1 MDTLEFLRRI
11 LPLSGTY
18 CAFVGDVKRNE
29 FFDTVE
35 SLADYVIKQNK
46 YGKNIY
52 YAISSFK
59 DHTKRTKANSLL
71 TKVITLDID
80 AKGLDNCYN
89 DVKEAASALKVFLKA
104 SKMPPPTVVYSGNGL
119 HVYWVMETALP
130 PEEWN
135 PLNEALRAAATASG
149 LKLDLAASKN
159 GTSLVLRPVGTVNP
173 KGGRTVTLVSEGAT
187 VSIKQLTDTLLT
199 GREQVVQTKKI
210 VSSLLDKLS
219 VTSELP
225 PISPTKVLAKC
236 RQVRSLVENRAT
248 IQEPSWYAVL
258 GIAAYC
264 SDAEDVAQKWSEGH
278 PGYDPAATL
287 RKMYQWRNN
296 ATGPT
301 TCKTFESL
309 NSVLCDGCPFRGTI
323 TTPGQLA
330 SSYEQVS
337 LANALDQ
344 SAQNIKI
351 PEPFKRT
358 KQGIVITINDVESV
372 VCPFDIYPVGYG
384 RDESVGYEV
393 VRYHWD
399 RPHKGWQELKF
410 RQAFLADGATKD
422 FTTIIADQGIILKN
436 KTQTGYFQTML
447 RSYMDQLRALRGM
460 TNLYATMGWKENY
473 TQFLIGNT
481 LITKAGTSE
490 TPLATSSE
498 YTKSMYT
505 TKGNLQDAVNFTSL
519 IDKIDMP
526 WVGNSLL
533 FALCTPMFEFTG
545 LRGITLSLYGQTG
558 TGKTLTQLWQQSLYG
573 DPNKL
578 HGTAKFTQNALFSR
592 LATVRNLPVTVDEA
606 TLMQDK
612 DIGEFI
618 MWTTQGRDKARLDK
632 NSIEKEVRE
641 WFTTVTLSTN
651 RSMTSLLL
659 DGNME
664 SNAQLARIIEVQVH
678 KHKVFDKSTEA
689 GMKIF
694 NFITNNYG
702 HIGRAFIQ
710 RLVNMGE
717 DGIRAAVENGRQLF
731 TKKFSASLS
740 GNERFWE
747 TALVLMYVAGTIAED
762 AGLIKFDY
770 YRCIEWQLKQMNI
783 IRREIRTIKKSSMDY
798 LNEFLNEYS
807 SNTVTIRY
815 IRRKGFSP
823 MAELPNNVRDGVFIR
838 FELYKPDQAAP
849 PDAGLL
855 MIHIPVLRKW
865 LNNRGGDYREFVAE
879 IEKIGGLAYEPG
891 IRHYLTKDTEV
902 RAGQARTLG
911 INLAIPEFSFLIT
924 NREAGSNLTS
934 VPSVGKQALHVV

>member
-1 MDTLEFLRRI
+1 MDTLDFLRRI

-18 CAFVGDVKRNE
+18 CAFIGNVKRNE

-35 SLADYVIKQNK
+35 SLADYITRQNRH
-46 YGKNIY
+46 GKNIY

-59 DHTKRTKANSLL
+59 DHTKRTKANALL
-71 TKVITLDID
+71 TKVLTLDID
-80 AKGLDNCYN
+80 AKGQDNCYA
-89 DVKEAASALKVFLKA
+89 DVKEAASALKAFIKA
-104 SKMPPPTVVYSGNGL
+104 SQMPPPMVVYSGNGL
-119 HVYWVMETALP
+119 HVYWILETALP

-135 PLNEALRAAATASG
+135 PLNDSLRAKALDVG
-149 LKLDLAASKN
+149 LKLDQSASKN
-159 GTSLVLRPVGTVNP
+159 GTSLVLRPVGTTNP
-173 KGGRTVTLVSEGAT
+173 KGGRTVTLIADTAT
-187 VSIKQLTDTLLT
+187 VSIKQIRDTLLT
-199 GREQVVQTKKI
+199 GKEQTANTKRV
-210 VSSLLDKLS
+210 VSSLLDKLA

-225 PISPTKVLAKC
+225 PIDPVKVLAKC
-236 RQVRSLVENRAT
+236 RQIRHLVEQRAT
-248 IQEPSWYAVL
+248 LQEPSWYAVL

-264 SDAEDVAQKWSEGH
+264 TDAEDVAQKWSEGH

-287 RKMYQWRNN
+287 RKMYQWRKN

-309 NSVLCDGCPFRGTI
+309 NSALCDGCPFRGTI
-323 TTPGQLA
+323 TTPSQLA
-330 SSYEQVS
+330 SSFEQVS
-337 LANALDQ
+337 LSSAVDQ
-344 SAQNIKI
+344 SAHNI
-351 PEPFKRT
+351 PLPVPFKRT
-358 KQGIVITINDVESV
+358 THGIVITINDVDSV

-384 RDESVGYEV
+384 RDEAVGYEV
-393 VRYHWD
+393 VRYHWN

-410 RQAFLADGATKD
+410 RQAFLADGTSKD
-422 FTTIIADQGIILKN
+422 FTTTIADQGIVLKN

-460 TNLYATMGWKENY
+460 TNLYATMGWKDNY

-481 LITKAGTSE
+481 LITKAGMSD
-490 TPLATSSE
+490 TPLASSSE
-498 YTKSMYT
+498 YTKSLYT
-505 TKGNLQDAVNFTSL
+505 TKGSLQDAVNFTSL
-519 IDKIDMP
+519 VDKIDMP
-526 WVGNSLL
+526 WVGNGIL

-545 LRGITLSLYGQTG
+545 IRGITMSLYGQTG
-558 TGKTLTQLWQQSLYG
+558 TGKTLTQLWQQSIYG

-618 MWTTQGRDKARLDK
+618 MWTTQGKDKARLDK

-694 NFITNNYG
+694 RFVTANYG
-702 HIGRAFIQ
+702 HIGRAFLQ

-717 DGIRAAVENGRQLF
+717 DGIRAAIENGRQLF
-731 TKKFSASLS
+731 AKKFSASLS

-783 IRREIRTIKKSSMDY
+783 IRREIRTIKKSPMDY

-807 SNTVTIRY
+807 SNTVIVRY
-815 IRRKGFSP
+815 IRRKGFTP
-823 MAELPNNVRDGVFIR
+823 MAEVPNNIRDGIFVR
-838 FELYKPDQAAP
+838 FELYKSDQAAP
-849 PDAGLL
+849 PDAGTL

-879 IEKIGGLAYEPG
+879 IDRMNALAYEPG
-891 IRHYLTKDTEV
+891 NRQYLTKDTEI

-911 INLAIPEFSFLIT
+911 INLAMPEFSFLIT
-924 NREAGSNLTS
+924 NREAPTTLTS
-934 VPSVGKQALHVV
+934 VSPVGKQALNVL